1 VYGRSDEAK
10 DLAHRDVV
18 RAWEEAVAAVLGGEA
33 AVSKAPPVKL
43 TFAAPLPAGVTSE
56 GEVLDAYIDDP
67 PPAPL
72 LRLRIEEALARGLTV
87 RSVEEVGLTLPSL
100 QADVRWSEYM
110 VGLGP
115 AVGRRRAD
123 KAVKDFLALATL
135 VWEHERGSKTK
146 RYDLRAQV
154 RELSV
159 EDGRDGGLALRIRL
173 QTDPAGTGRPEQLVA
188 ALGLSEPVWMHRT
201 ALGFATRSAVLDAWR
216 RTGRFREVGG

>member
-1 VYGRSDEAK
+1 VYGRTAEAK

-18 RAWEEAVAAVLGGEA
+18 RAWEEAVARALGGEG
-33 AVSKAPPVKL
+33 AVSKAPRVKL
-43 TFAAPLPAGVTSE
+43 AIAAPLAVGVTSE

-67 PPAPL
+67 PPAPFV
-72 LRLRIEEALARGLTV
+72 RLRIEEALPPGLTV
-87 RSVEEVGLTLPSL
+87 RSVEEVGLALPSL

-110 VGLGP
+110 VGLG
-115 AVGRRRAD
+115 AASVRRRAD

-135 VWEHERGSKTK
+135 AWEHERGSKTK

-154 RELSV
+154 RHLSV
-159 EDGRDGGLALRIRL
+159 VDGRDGGVALRIRL

-188 ALGLSEPVWMHRT
+188 ALGLGEPAWMHRT

-216 RTGRFREVGG
+216 RTGRFREAGG